1 MTQVTLAKKVRVTR
15 EYIAMLETGARQ
27 SPSLPMLKRIAPAPQ
42 RAGDGAAGVTRR
54 GMTWEGDAL
63 D

>member
-27 SPSLPMLKRIAPAPQ
+27 SPSLPMLKRIA
-42 RAGDGAAGVTRR
+42 RALSVPVT
-54 GMTWEGDAL
+54 EL
-63 D
+63 LE